1 MVPTSPEFFVFLL
14 AVFAGYWLL
23 WRNPV
28 AGRIV
33 ILAANSFFYLKWGWI
48 YLALIPAASSID
60 FLIGRALDRSV
71 HAGIRRGLA
80 ACSIVMNVGL
90 IATCRYVPFL
100 ADGVA
105 AFTGRVWSASATWVL
120 PLGLSF
126 YAFQAMTYTIDIYRR
141 DAKPIP
147 SFLTYLCSVSF
158 FPTTL
163 AGPITRVTN
172 LAAQLTSRLTGT
184 RRVITGE
191 EGGTALFLICRGLA
205 KKFLVADYLANNL
218 ITRVFDLPTLYSGGE
233 VLVAVYAYAFQI
245 YYDFSAYTDIVTGAA
260 ALLGLKLPANFNR
273 PYTARNIADFWRRWH
288 ISLSDWLRDYL
299 YFSLPGKRS
308 KTFAYVNLV
317 VTMAIGGL
325 WHGANWTFL
334 VWGLL
339 HGLGLAVYRGW
350 QALRGNPKPAA
361 SVAARVIA
369 ILVTF
374 HFVTFAW
381 IFFRSAN
388 LDNALAI
395 LSQIASL
402 HFAFDNVTRPFV
414 LVLAIAI
421 VVHFTPK
428 ARFDWL
434 RVRFV
439 ESPALVQAVLVA
451 ALIAAIAYT
460 GSAKVAPFIYTKF

>member
-1 MVPTSPEFFVFLL
+1 MVPTSPEFFCFLL
-14 AVFAGYWLL
+14 VVFAGYWLL
-23 WRNPV
+23 WRNRV
-28 AGRIV
+28 AGLSV
-33 ILAANSFFYLKWGWI
+33 ILIANYFVYLKWGWI
-48 YLALIPAASSID
+48 YLALVPAASTAD
-60 FLIGRALDRSV
+60 FLIARTIDRSGNSGVRRALVAGSV
-71 HAGIRRGLA
+71 A
-80 ACSIVMNVGL
+80 MNVGL
-90 IATCRYVPFL
+90 IVLCRYVPFL
-100 ADGVA
+100 AGGLA
-105 AFTGRVWSASATWVL
+105 GLTGRTWTAPANWVL

-126 YAFQAMTYTIDIYRR
+126 YAFQAMTYTIDVYRR
-141 DAKPIP
+141 DVKPIP

-163 AGPITRVTN
+163 AGPITRVAN
-172 LAAQLTSRLTGT
+172 LAGQFTKKNQ
-184 RRVITGE
+184 VITGE
-191 EGGTALFLICRGLA
+191 EGATALFLICRGLA

-273 PYTARNIADFWRRWH
+273 PYMARNIADFWRRWH

-299 YFSLPGKRS
+299 YFSLPAKRV
-308 KTFAYVNLV
+308 KIFAYVNLI

-334 VWGLL
+334 IWGLL
-339 HGLGLAVYRGW
+339 HGLGLAGYRGW
-350 QALRGNPKPAA
+350 QALRNNPKPSA
-361 SVAARVIA
+361 SVTARAVA
-369 ILVTF
+369 VLVTF

-381 IFFRSAN
+381 IFFRAAN
-388 LDNALAI
+388 LENSLAI

-402 HFAFDNVTRPFV
+402 HFAFDNVTRPFW
-414 LVLAIAI
+414 LVLAIAA

-434 RVRFV
+434 RLRFV
-439 ESPALVQAVLVA
+439 ESPALVQAALTA
-451 ALIAAIAYT
+451 ALILAIQYT